1 MHKHIFIIS
10 ALAICLLSCSSP
22 EQDDLLIPEPQQGS
36 ISFGGNSGS
45 WQDAPTSRAGETGLE
60 TIAKSFRVWGYKNTG
75 GNKTDGFTEPQKVMD
90 GYIVNWNQP
99 AAGSTGNWEY
109 SGIKN
114 TNLNNATQ
122 TVKYWDYS
130 ATCYRYFAFS
140 PEGANVTT
148 TLLQEGGNSTNQA
161 GTTSEEGSTNQ
172 ARTTSEEGSSSQAGT
187 TSEEGS
193 TNQTDKASKVSFQIP
208 FEYKEDAT
216 SSSTPYI
223 SDLWL
228 SDNQNFGDDKK
239 YGACVKLTF
248 APIVTKVKIKFKY
261 PENITNISIK
271 DISFKKTTGDV
282 PTAGNICITY
292 PITGTETQPVYSWEP
307 TQTGIINLSVPY
319 EEETDKIHQTTE
331 RGKWYFVPP
340 IGEQGTDTMTA
351 TIDGKTS
358 TAIIPA
364 EYMQWKAGYQYT
376 YIFKITEAGTVI
388 SFTNL
393 QVEKWTESAP
403 IQNTG
408 GTVGW

>member
-10 ALAICLLSCSSP
+10 ALAICLLSCSTP

-60 TIAKSFRVWGYKNTG
+60 TIEKSFRVWGYKNTG

-99 AAGSTGNWEY
+99 ATGNTGSWEY

-114 TNLNNATQ
+114 LNLNNATQ

-140 PEGANVTT
+140 PENANVTT
-148 TLLQEGGNSTNQA
+148 TLLQEGGNSTNQ
-161 GTTSEEGSTNQ
+161 
-172 ARTTSEEGSSSQAGT
+172 
-187 TSEEGS
+187 
-193 TNQTDKASKVSFQIP
+193 TDKVSKVSFQIP
-208 FEYKEDAT
+208 FQYNENAT

-248 APIVTKVKIKFKY
+248 APIVTKVRIKFKY

-271 DISFKKTTGDV
+271 NISFQKTDGEV
-282 PTAGNICITY
+282 PTAGNIRITY
-292 PITGTETQPVYSWEP
+292 PITGTGTQPVYSWEP
-307 TQTGIINLSVPY
+307 TQTGSINLSVPY
-319 EEETDKIHQTTE
+319 EEEADKIHQTTE

-340 IGEQGTDTMTA
+340 IWEQGTYTMTA

-364 EYMQWKAGYQYT
+364 EYMHWKAGYQYT

-408 GTVGW
+408 GTAGW

>member
-10 ALAICLLSCSSP
+10 ALAICLLSCSTP

-60 TIAKSFRVWGYKNTG
+60 TIEKSFRVWGYKNTG

-99 AAGSTGNWEY
+99 AAGNTGNWEY

-114 TNLNNATQ
+114 PNLNNATQ

-161 GTTSEEGSTNQ
+161 GTTSEEGSSN
-172 ARTTSEEGSSSQAGT
+172 QAGT
-187 TSEEGS
+187 TSAEGS

-208 FEYKEDAT
+208 FEYNENAT
-216 SSSTPYI
+216 SSTTPYI

-248 APIVTKVKIKFKY
+248 APIVTKVRIKFKY

-271 DISFKKTTGDV
+271 NISFQKTDGDV
-282 PTAGNICITY
+282 PTAGNIRITY
-292 PITGTETQPVYSWEP
+292 PITGTETQHVYSWEPEP
-307 TQTGIINLSVPY
+307 TQTGIITLSVPY

-340 IGEQGTDTMTA
+340 IEEQGTYTMTA
-351 TIDGKTS
+351 TINGKTS

-393 QVEKWTESAP
+393 LVEKWKESAP

>member
-75 GNKTDGFTEPQKVMD
+75 GNHTDGFTEPQKVMD

-99 AAGSTGNWEY
+99 AAGGTGSWEY

-114 TNLNNATQ
+114 PNLNNATQ

-130 ATCYRYFAFS
+130 ATCYRYFALS
-140 PEGANVTT
+140 PEDAKVTT

-161 GTTSEEGSTNQ
+161 GTTSEEGS
-172 ARTTSEEGSSSQAGT
+172 S
-187 TSEEGS
+187 
-193 TNQTDKASKVSFQIP
+193 NQTDKASKVSFQIP

-228 SDNQNFGDDKK
+228 SDNKNFGDDKK

-248 APIVTKVKIKFKY
+248 APIVTKVRIKFKY
-261 PENITNISIK
+261 PENIKVAITG
-271 DISFKKTTGDV
+271 ISFQPQTGKV
-282 PTAGNICITY
+282 PTAGNILINY
-292 PITGTETQPVYSWEP
+292 PITGTGTAPAYSWTT
-307 TQTGIINLSVPY
+307 TQTGIINLSIPY
-319 EEETDKIHQTTE
+319 EEDTDSNHQTTE
-331 RGKWYFVPP
+331 RKKWYFVPP
-340 IGEQGTDTMTA
+340 SGNTTNTGQGDYTMTA

-393 QVEKWTESAP
+393 LVEKWKESAP

>member
-10 ALAICLLSCSSP
+10 ALAICLLSCSTP

-36 ISFGGNSGS
+36 ISFGGESGS

-114 TNLNNATQ
+114 SKLNYATQ

-140 PEGANVTT
+140 PENANVTT
-148 TLLQEGGNSTNQA
+148 TLLQEGGNSVSQA

-172 ARTTSEEGSSSQAGT
+172 AGTTSEEGSSNQAGT
-187 TSEEGS
+187 TSAEGS

-208 FEYKEDAT
+208 FEYNENAK
-216 SSSTPYI
+216 SSTTPYI

-228 SDNQNFGDDKK
+228 SDNQNFGAEKK
-239 YGACVKLTF
+239 YGSCVKLTF
-248 APIVTKVKIKFKY
+248 APIVTKVRIIFKY

-271 DISFKKTTGDV
+271 DISFKKTDGEV
-282 PTAGNICITY
+282 PTEGKICITY

-307 TQTGIINLSVPY
+307 TKNGIINLSVPY
-319 EEETDKIHQTTE
+319 EEEADKIHQTTE
-331 RGKWYFVPP
+331 RGKWYYVPP
-340 IGEQGTDTMTA
+340 IWKQGTYTMTA

-376 YIFKITEAGTVI
+376 YIFKITEAGTNI
-388 SFTNL
+388 AFTNM
-393 QVEKWTESAP
+393 QVEKWVETP
-403 IQNTG
+403 IKNNG
-408 GTVGW
+408 GTEDW

>member
-10 ALAICLLSCSSP
+10 ALAICLLSCSTP

-60 TIAKSFRVWGYKNTG
+60 TIEKSFRVWGYKNTG
-75 GNKTDGFTEPQKVMD
+75 GNHTDGFTEPQKVMD

-99 AAGSTGNWEY
+99 AAGGTGSWEY

-114 TNLNNATQ
+114 EKLNSATQ

-140 PEGANVTT
+140 PENAEVKT
-148 TLLQEGGNSTNQA
+148 TLLQEGGNSTN
-161 GTTSEEGSTNQ
+161 
-172 ARTTSEEGSSSQAGT
+172 QAGT

-208 FEYKEDAT
+208 FEYKEEAT

-248 APIVTKVKIKFKY
+248 APIVTKVRIIFKY

-271 DISFKKTTGDV
+271 DISFKKTDGDV
-282 PTAGNICITY
+282 PTAGNICINY
-292 PITGTETQPVYSWEP
+292 PITGTETQPVYSWET
-307 TQTGIINLSVPY
+307 TQKGSISLSVPY

-340 IGEQGTDTMTA
+340 IGKQGTYTMTA

-393 QVEKWTESAP
+393 LVEKWTVSTP

>member
-75 GNKTDGFTEPQKVMD
+75 GNHTDGFTKPQKVMD
-90 GYIVNWNQP
+90 GYIVKWTQP
-99 AAGSTGNWEY
+99 ATGGTGNWEY
-109 SGIKN
+109 TGIENKN
-114 TNLNNATQ
+114 LNATQ

-140 PEGANVTT
+140 PENATVTT
-148 TLLQEGGNSTNQA
+148 TLLQEDGNSSNQV
-161 GTTSEEGSTNQ
+161 
-172 ARTTSEEGSSSQAGT
+172 GT

-208 FEYKEDAT
+208 FQYNESAT
-216 SSSTPYI
+216 SSSTHYI

-248 APIVTKVKIKFKY
+248 APIVTKVRIIFKY

-292 PITGTETQPVYSWEP
+292 PITGTETQPVYSWK
-307 TQTGIINLSVPY
+307 TTKTGIISLSVPY
-319 EEETDKIHQTTE
+319 EEEADKIHQTKE
-331 RGKWYFVPP
+331 RGKWYYVPP
-340 IGEQGTDTMTA
+340 IEEQGTYTMTA

>member
-10 ALAICLLSCSSP
+10 ALAICLLSCSTP

-60 TIAKSFRVWGYKNTG
+60 TIEKSFRVWGYKNTG
-75 GNKTDGFTEPQKVMD
+75 GNHTDGFTEPQKVMD

-99 AAGSTGNWEY
+99 ATGGTGSWEY

-114 TNLNNATQ
+114 QKLNNTTQ

-140 PEGANVTT
+140 PANANVTT
-148 TLLQEGGNSTNQA
+148 TLLQEDGNSSNQT
-161 GTTSEEGSTNQ
+161 GTTSEEGSSN
-172 ARTTSEEGSSSQAGT
+172 QAGT
-187 TSEEGS
+187 TYEEGS

-208 FEYKEDAT
+208 FQYDESAK
-216 SSSTPYI
+216 SSKTPYI

-248 APIVTKVKIKFKY
+248 APIVTKVRIIFKY

-271 DISFKKTTGDV
+271 DISFQQTTGEV
-282 PTAGNICITY
+282 PTEGNICITY
-292 PITGTETQPVYSWEP
+292 PITGTGTQHVYSWET
-307 TQTGIINLSVPY
+307 TQKGIINLSVPY
-319 EEETDKIHQTTE
+319 EEEADKIHQTTE
-331 RGKWYFVPP
+331 RGKWYYVPP
-340 IGEQGTDTMTA
+340 IWKQGTYTMTA
-351 TIDGKTS
+351 TINGKTS

-364 EYMQWKAGYQYT
+364 GYMQWKAGYQYT

-393 QVEKWTESAP
+393 LVEKWTVSTP

>member
-10 ALAICLLSCSSP
+10 ALAICLLSCSTP
-22 EQDDLLIPEPQQGS
+22 EQDDLLIPEPQHGS

-60 TIAKSFRVWGYKNTG
+60 TIEKSFRVWGYKNTG
-75 GNKTDGFTEPQKVMD
+75 GNHTDGFTDPQKVMD
-90 GYIVNWNQP
+90 GYIVNWKQP
-99 AAGSTGNWEY
+99 ATGGTGSWEY

-114 TNLNNATQ
+114 QNLNNATQ

-140 PEGANVTT
+140 PEYAKVKT
-148 TLLQEGGNSTNQA
+148 TLLQEGGNSTNQ
-161 GTTSEEGSTNQ
+161 T
-172 ARTTSEEGSSSQAGT
+172 GT

-208 FEYKEDAT
+208 FQYDESAK
-216 SSSTPYI
+216 SSKTPYI

-248 APIVTKVKIKFKY
+248 APIVTKVRIIFKY

-271 DISFKKTTGDV
+271 DISFKQTAGDV

-292 PITGTETQPVYSWEP
+292 PITGTGTQHVYSWKT

-319 EEETDKIHQTTE
+319 EEEADKIHQTKE

-340 IGEQGTDTMTA
+340 IGEQGTYTMTA
-351 TIDGKTS
+351 TINGKTS
-358 TAIIPA
+358 TAIIP
-364 EYMQWKAGYQYT
+364 EQYMQWKAGYQYT

-388 SFTNL
+388 SFTKL

>member
-10 ALAICLLSCSSP
+10 ALAICLLSCSTP

-36 ISFGGNSGS
+36 ISFGGNRGS

-75 GNKTDGFTEPQKVMD
+75 GNHTDGFTEPQKVMD

-99 AAGSTGNWEY
+99 ATGGTGSWDYTGIRNEELQ
-109 SGIKN
+109 
-114 TNLNNATQ
+114 TTQ

-140 PEGANVTT
+140 PEDAKVTT

-161 GTTSEEGSTNQ
+161 E
-172 ARTTSEEGSSSQAGT
+172 T

-208 FEYKEDAT
+208 FQYDESAT

-239 YGACVKLTF
+239 YGACVKLAF
-248 APIVTKVKIKFKY
+248 APIVTKVRIKFNY
-261 PENITNISIK
+261 QENTNVTITG
-271 DISFKKTTGDV
+271 ISFKHTAGEV
-282 PTAGNICITY
+282 PTAGNICINY
-292 PITGTETQPVYSWEP
+292 PITGTETQPVYSWET
-307 TQTGIINLSVPY
+307 TQRGTINLSVPY
-319 EEETDKIHQTTE
+319 EEEADKIHQTTE
-331 RGKWYFVPP
+331 RKKWYFVPP
-340 IGEQGTDTMTA
+340 IGEQGTYTMTA

-393 QVEKWTESAP
+393 QVEKWKESAP

>member
-36 ISFGGNSGS
+36 ISFGGESGS

-75 GNKTDGFTEPQKVMD
+75 GNHTDGFTEPQKVMD

-99 AAGSTGNWEY
+99 AAGGTGSWEY

-114 TNLNNATQ
+114 PNLNNATQ

-140 PEGANVTT
+140 PEDAKVTT
-148 TLLQEGGNSTNQA
+148 TILQEGGNST
-161 GTTSEEGSTNQ
+161 
-172 ARTTSEEGSSSQAGT
+172 SQAGT

-248 APIVTKVKIKFKY
+248 APIVTKVRIKFKY
-261 PENITNISIK
+261 PENIKVAITG
-271 DISFKKTTGDV
+271 ISFQPQTGKV
-282 PTAGNICITY
+282 PTAGNILINY
-292 PITGTETQPVYSWEP
+292 PITGTGTAPAYSWTT
-307 TQTGIINLSVPY
+307 TQTGIINLSIPY
-319 EEETDKIHQTTE
+319 EEDTDSNHQTTE
-331 RGKWYFVPP
+331 RKKWYFVPP
-340 IGEQGTDTMTA
+340 SGNTTNTGQGDYTMTA

-408 GTVGW
+408 GTAGW

>member
-10 ALAICLLSCSSP
+10 ALAICLLSCSTP

-75 GNKTDGFTEPQKVMD
+75 GNHTDGFTEPQKVMD

-99 AAGSTGNWEY
+99 ATGGTGSWDYTGIRNEELQ
-109 SGIKN
+109 
-114 TNLNNATQ
+114 TTQ

-140 PEGANVTT
+140 PEDAKVTT
-148 TLLQEGGNSTNQA
+148 TILQEGGNST
-161 GTTSEEGSTNQ
+161 
-172 ARTTSEEGSSSQAGT
+172 SQAGT

-248 APIVTKVKIKFKY
+248 APIVTKVRIKFNY
-261 PENITNISIK
+261 QENTNVTITG
-271 DISFKKTTGDV
+271 ISFKHTAGEV
-282 PTAGNICITY
+282 PTAGNICINY
-292 PITGTETQPVYSWEP
+292 PITGTETQPVYSWET
-307 TQTGIINLSVPY
+307 TQRGTINLSVPY
-319 EEETDKIHQTTE
+319 EEEADKIHQTTE

-340 IGEQGTDTMTA
+340 SGNTTNTGQGDYIITA
-351 TIDGKTS
+351 TINGKTS

>member
-99 AAGSTGNWEY
+99 AAGGTGSWEY
-109 SGIKN
+109 SGINN
-114 TNLNNATQ
+114 TKLNATQ

-140 PEGANVTT
+140 PENANVTT

-172 ARTTSEEGSSSQAGT
+172 AGTTSEEGSSNQAGT
-187 TSEEGS
+187 TSAEGS

-208 FEYKEDAT
+208 FQYTENAT
-216 SSSTPYI
+216 SSTTPYI

-248 APIVTKVKIKFKY
+248 APIVTKVRIKFNY
-261 PENITNISIK
+261 QENTNVTITG
-271 DISFKKTTGDV
+271 ISFKHTDGDV
-282 PTAGNICITY
+282 PTAGNICINY
-292 PITGTETQPVYSWEP
+292 PITGTGTQPVYSWKT
-307 TQTGIINLSVPY
+307 TQKGSINLSVPY
-319 EEETDKIHQTTE
+319 EEEKDKIHQTEE

-340 IGEQGTDTMTA
+340 IGEQGTYTMTA

-388 SFTNL
+388 SFSNL
-393 QVEKWTESAP
+393 LVEKWKESAP

>member
-10 ALAICLLSCSSP
+10 ALAICLLSCSTP

-36 ISFGGNSGS
+36 ISFGGESGS

-60 TIAKSFRVWGYKNTG
+60 TIEKSFRVWGYKNTG

-90 GYIVNWNQP
+90 GYIVKWNQP

-109 SGIKN
+109 SGIVN
-114 TNLNNATQ
+114 TKLNATQ

-148 TLLQEGGNSTNQA
+148 TLLQEGGSSTNQA
-161 GTTSEEGSTNQ
+161 GTTS
-172 ARTTSEEGSSSQAGT
+172 A
-187 TSEEGS
+187 EGS

-208 FEYKEDAT
+208 FEYNENAT
-216 SSSTPYI
+216 SSTTPYI

-248 APIVTKVKIKFKY
+248 APIVTKVRIKFKY

-271 DISFKKTTGDV
+271 NISFQKTDGDV
-282 PTAGNICITY
+282 PTAGNIRITY

-319 EEETDKIHQTTE
+319 EEEADKIHQTTE
-331 RGKWYFVPP
+331 RKKWYFVPP
-340 IGEQGTDTMTA
+340 IGNTTNKGQGDYIITA
-351 TIDGKTS
+351 TINGKTS

-393 QVEKWTESAP
+393 LVEKGKESAP

>member
-10 ALAICLLSCSSP
+10 ALAICLLSCSTP

-60 TIAKSFRVWGYKNTG
+60 TIEKSFRVWGYKNTG
-75 GNKTDGFTEPQKVMD
+75 GNHTDGFTDPQKVMD
-90 GYIVNWNQP
+90 GYIVKWTQP
-99 AAGSTGNWEY
+99 ATGGTGSWDYT
-109 SGIKN
+109 GIKN
-114 TNLNNATQ
+114 EKLNNATQ

-140 PEGANVTT
+140 PEDAEVKT
-148 TLLQEGGNSTNQA
+148 TLLAKDGSVTTNLTAATQ
-161 GTTSEEGSTNQ
+161 TSFS
-172 ARTTSEEGSSSQAGT
+172 
-187 TSEEGS
+187 
-193 TNQTDKASKVSFQIP
+193 IP
-208 FEYKEDAT
+208 FEYKEDAK
-216 SSSTPYI
+216 SSTTPYI

-248 APIVTKVKIKFKY
+248 APIVTKVRIKFNYK
-261 PENITNISIK
+261 ENITNISIK
-271 DISFKKTTGDV
+271 DISFKKTDGEV
-282 PTAGNICITY
+282 PTAGNIRINY
-292 PITGTETQPVYSWEP
+292 PIIGTENQRVYSWET
-307 TQTGIINLSVPY
+307 TQKGSISLSVPY

-340 IGEQGTDTMTA
+340 IGKQGTYTMTA

-388 SFTNL
+388 SFSNL
-393 QVEKWTESAP
+393 LVEKWTESAP

>member
-10 ALAICLLSCSSP
+10 ALAICLLSCSTP

-60 TIAKSFRVWGYKNTG
+60 TIEKSFRVWGYKNTG
-75 GNKTDGFTEPQKVMD
+75 GNHTDGFTDPQKVMD
-90 GYIVNWNQP
+90 GYIVNWTQ
-99 AAGSTGNWEY
+99 AEGTGSWDYTGIRNE
-109 SGIKN
+109 KLQ
-114 TNLNNATQ
+114 TTQ
-122 TVKYWDYS
+122 TIKFWDYS
-130 ATCYRYFAFS
+130 ATSYRYFAFS
-140 PEGANVTT
+140 PEDANVTT

-172 ARTTSEEGSSSQAGT
+172 
-187 TSEEGS
+187 
-193 TNQTDKASKVSFQIP
+193 TDKASKVSFQIP
-208 FEYKEDAT
+208 FQYTENAT

-248 APIVTKVKIKFKY
+248 APIVTKVRIKFNYK
-261 PENITNISIK
+261 ENITNISIK
-271 DISFKKTTGDV
+271 NISFKKTDGDV

-292 PITGTETQPVYSWEP
+292 PITGTGTQPVYSWET
-307 TQTGIINLSVPY
+307 TQKGIINLSVPY
-319 EEETDKIHQTTE
+319 EEEADKIHQTTE
-331 RGKWYFVPP
+331 RGKWYYVPP
-340 IGEQGTDTMTA
+340 IGEQGTYTMTA

-393 QVEKWTESAP
+393 QVEKWKESAP

>member
-10 ALAICLLSCSSP
+10 ALAICLLSCSTP

-114 TNLNNATQ
+114 PNLNNATQ

-148 TLLQEGGNSTNQA
+148 TLLQEGGNSTNQ
-161 GTTSEEGSTNQ
+161 
-172 ARTTSEEGSSSQAGT
+172 
-187 TSEEGS
+187 
-193 TNQTDKASKVSFQIP
+193 TDKASKVSFQIP
-208 FEYKEDAT
+208 FQYNENDKNST
-216 SSSTPYI
+216 TPYI

-248 APIVTKVKIKFKY
+248 APIVTKVRIKFKY

-271 DISFKKTTGDV
+271 NISFKQTTGNV
-282 PTAGNICITY
+282 PIAGNIGITY
-292 PITGTETQPVYSWEP
+292 PITRTGTQPVYSWEP
-307 TQTGIINLSVPY
+307 TQTGSINLSVPY
-319 EEETDKIHQTTE
+319 EEEKDKIHQTEE

-340 IGEQGTDTMTA
+340 IGEQGTYTMTA

-358 TAIIPA
+358 TATVPA
-364 EYMQWKAGYQYT
+364 EFMQWKAGYQYT

-408 GTVGW
+408 GTAGW

>member
-10 ALAICLLSCSSP
+10 ALAICLLSCSTP

-60 TIAKSFRVWGYKNTG
+60 TIEKSFRVWGYKNTG
-75 GNKTDGFTEPQKVMD
+75 GNHTDGFTKPQKVMD

-99 AAGSTGNWEY
+99 ATGGTGSWDYTGIRNEELQ
-109 SGIKN
+109 
-114 TNLNNATQ
+114 TTQ

-140 PEGANVTT
+140 PEDAKVTT
-148 TLLQEGGNSTNQA
+148 TILQEGGNST
-161 GTTSEEGSTNQ
+161 
-172 ARTTSEEGSSSQAGT
+172 SQAGT

-248 APIVTKVKIKFKY
+248 APIVTKVRIIFKY

-271 DISFKKTTGDV
+271 DISFKKTDGEV
-282 PTAGNICITY
+282 PTAGNIRITY
-292 PITGTETQPVYSWEP
+292 PITGTETQHVYSWEPEP
-307 TQTGIINLSVPY
+307 TQTGIITLSVPY

-340 IGEQGTDTMTA
+340 IGEQGTYTMTA

-388 SFTNL
+388 SFTNM

-408 GTVGW
+408 GTAGW

>member
-36 ISFGGNSGS
+36 ISFGGESGS

-60 TIAKSFRVWGYKNTG
+60 TIEKSFRVWGYKNTG

-109 SGIKN
+109 SGIVN
-114 TNLNNATQ
+114 TKLNATQ

-148 TLLQEGGNSTNQA
+148 TLLQEGGSSTNQA
-161 GTTSEEGSTNQ
+161 GTTSAEGSTNL
-172 ARTTSEEGSSSQAGT
+172 
-187 TSEEGS
+187 
-193 TNQTDKASKVSFQIP
+193 TDKASKVSFQIP
-208 FEYKEDAT
+208 FEYNENAT
-216 SSSTPYI
+216 SSTTPYI

-340 IGEQGTDTMTA
+340 IGEQGTYTMTA

-393 QVEKWTESAP
+393 LVEKWTESAP

>member
-10 ALAICLLSCSSP
+10 ALAIYLLSCSTP

-114 TNLNNATQ
+114 PNLNNATQ

-148 TLLQEGGNSTNQA
+148 TLLQEGGNSTNQ
-161 GTTSEEGSTNQ
+161 
-172 ARTTSEEGSSSQAGT
+172 
-187 TSEEGS
+187 
-193 TNQTDKASKVSFQIP
+193 TDKASKVSFQIP
-208 FEYKEDAT
+208 FEYNEKAT
-216 SSSTPYI
+216 SSTTPYI

-228 SDNQNFGDDKK
+228 SDNQNFGDEKK

-248 APIVTKVKIKFKY
+248 APIVTKVRIKFKY
-261 PENITNISIK
+261 PENIKVAITG
-271 DISFKKTTGDV
+271 ISFQPQTGKV
-282 PTAGNICITY
+282 PTAGNILINY
-292 PITGTETQPVYSWEP
+292 PITGTGTAPAYSWTT
-307 TQTGIINLSVPY
+307 TQTGIINLSIPY
-319 EEETDKIHQTTE
+319 EEDTDPNHQTTE
-331 RGKWYFVPP
+331 RKKWYFVPP
-340 IGEQGTDTMTA
+340 SGNTTNTGQGDYTMTA

-408 GTVGW
+408 GTAGW

>member
-10 ALAICLLSCSSP
+10 ALAICLLSCSTP

-60 TIAKSFRVWGYKNTG
+60 TIEKSFRVWGYKNTG
-75 GNKTDGFTEPQKVMD
+75 GNKTDGFTKPQKVMD

-99 AAGSTGNWEY
+99 ATGGTGSWDYTGIRNEELQ
-109 SGIKN
+109 
-114 TNLNNATQ
+114 TTQ

-130 ATCYRYFAFS
+130 STSYRYFAFS
-140 PEGANVTT
+140 PANEKVTT
-148 TLLQEGGNSTNQA
+148 TLLQEGGN
-161 GTTSEEGSTNQ
+161 
-172 ARTTSEEGSSSQAGT
+172 
-187 TSEEGS
+187 S

-208 FEYKEDAT
+208 FEYNENAT

-248 APIVTKVKIKFKY
+248 APIVTKVRIIFKY

-271 DISFKKTTGDV
+271 NISFQKTDGDV
-282 PTAGNICITY
+282 PTAGNIRITY
-292 PITGTETQPVYSWEP
+292 PITGTGTQPVYSWVT
-307 TQTGIINLSVPY
+307 TQTGRINLSVPY
-319 EEETDKIHQTTE
+319 EEEEEADKIHQTNE

-340 IGEQGTDTMTA
+340 IGEQGTYTMTA
-351 TIDGKTS
+351 TINGKTS

-393 QVEKWTESAP
+393 LVEKWTESAP
-403 IQNTG
+403 IENTG

>member
-10 ALAICLLSCSSP
+10 ALAICLLSCSTP

-60 TIAKSFRVWGYKNTG
+60 TIEKSFRVWGYKNTG
-75 GNKTDGFTEPQKVMD
+75 GNHTDGFTEPQKVMD

-99 AAGSTGNWEY
+99 ATGGTGSWEY

-114 TNLNNATQ
+114 QKLNNTTQ

-140 PEGANVTT
+140 PANANVTT
-148 TLLQEGGNSTNQA
+148 TLLQEDGNSSNQTGTTYEEGSTNQA
-161 GTTSEEGSTNQ
+161 GTTSEEGSTNK
-172 ARTTSEEGSSSQAGT
+172 
-187 TSEEGS
+187 
-193 TNQTDKASKVSFQIP
+193 TDKASKVSFQIP
-208 FEYKEDAT
+208 FQYNESAT

-223 SDLWL
+223 SGLWL

-248 APIVTKVKIKFKY
+248 APIVTKVRIKFKY
-261 PENITNISIK
+261 AENITNISIK

-282 PTAGNICITY
+282 PTAGIICINY
-292 PITGTETQPVYSWEP
+292 PITGTETQPVYSWKT

-319 EEETDKIHQTTE
+319 EEEKDKIHQTTE

-340 IGEQGTDTMTA
+340 IWEQGTYAMTA

-393 QVEKWTESAP
+393 LVEKWKESAP
-403 IQNTG
+403 IQNSG

>member
-36 ISFGGNSGS
+36 ISFGGESGS

-75 GNKTDGFTEPQKVMD
+75 GNHTDGFTEPQKVMD

-99 AAGSTGNWEY
+99 AAGGTGSWEY

-114 TNLNNATQ
+114 PNLNNATQ

-130 ATCYRYFAFS
+130 ATCYRYFALS
-140 PEGANVTT
+140 PEDAKVTT

-161 GTTSEEGSTNQ
+161 GTTSEEGS
-172 ARTTSEEGSSSQAGT
+172 S
-187 TSEEGS
+187 
-193 TNQTDKASKVSFQIP
+193 NQTDKASKVSFQIP

-228 SDNQNFGDDKK
+228 SDNKNFGDDKK

-248 APIVTKVKIKFKY
+248 APIVTKVRIKFKY
-261 PENITNISIK
+261 PENIKVAITG
-271 DISFKKTTGDV
+271 ISFQPQTGKV
-282 PTAGNICITY
+282 PTAGNILINY
-292 PITGTETQPVYSWEP
+292 PITGTGTAPAYSWTT
-307 TQTGIINLSVPY
+307 TQTGIINLSIPY
-319 EEETDKIHQTTE
+319 EEDTDSNHQTTE
-331 RGKWYFVPP
+331 RKKWYFVPP
-340 IGEQGTDTMTA
+340 SGNTTNTGQGDYTMTA

-393 QVEKWTESAP
+393 LVEKWKESAP

>member
-10 ALAICLLSCSSP
+10 ALAICLLSCSTP

-75 GNKTDGFTEPQKVMD
+75 GNHTDGFTEPQKVMD

-99 AAGSTGNWEY
+99 ATGGTGSWDYTGIRNEELQ
-109 SGIKN
+109 
-114 TNLNNATQ
+114 TTQ

-140 PEGANVTT
+140 PEDAKVTT

-161 GTTSEEGSTNQ
+161 E
-172 ARTTSEEGSSSQAGT
+172 T

-208 FEYKEDAT
+208 FQYDESAT

-239 YGACVKLTF
+239 YGACVKLAF
-248 APIVTKVKIKFKY
+248 APIVTKVRIKFNY
-261 PENITNISIK
+261 QENTNVTITG
-271 DISFKKTTGDV
+271 ISFKHTAGEV
-282 PTAGNICITY
+282 PTAGNICINY
-292 PITGTETQPVYSWEP
+292 PITGTETQPVYSWET
-307 TQTGIINLSVPY
+307 TQRGTINLSVPY
-319 EEETDKIHQTTE
+319 EEEADKIHQTTE
-331 RGKWYFVPP
+331 RKKWYFVPP
-340 IGEQGTDTMTA
+340 IGEQGTYTMTA

>member
-10 ALAICLLSCSSP
+10 ALAICLLSCSTP

-75 GNKTDGFTEPQKVMD
+75 GNKTDGFTKPQKVMD

-99 AAGSTGNWEY
+99 AAGGTGNWEY
-109 SGIKN
+109 TGIKN
-114 TNLNNATQ
+114 PNLNNATQ

-130 ATCYRYFAFS
+130 ATSYRYFAYS
-140 PEGANVTT
+140 IPTV
-148 TLLQEGGNSTNQA
+148 A
-161 GTTSEEGSTNQ
+161 GTTITVPTFSGPQTTEGSTNLH
-172 ARTTSEEGSSSQAGT
+172 
-187 TSEEGS
+187 
-193 TNQTDKASKVSFQIP
+193 ASFSIP
-208 FEYKEDAT
+208 FTYDEDAK

-248 APIVTKVKIKFKY
+248 APIVTKVRIIFKY

-271 DISFKKTTGDV
+271 DISFKQTAGDV

-292 PITGTETQPVYSWEP
+292 PITGTGTQHVYSWET

-319 EEETDKIHQTTE
+319 EEEADKIHQTKE

-340 IGEQGTDTMTA
+340 IGEQGTYTMTA
-351 TIDGKTS
+351 TINGKTS
-358 TAIIPA
+358 TAIIP
-364 EYMQWKAGYQYT
+364 EQYMQWKAGYQYT

-388 SFTNL
+388 SFTKL

>member
-75 GNKTDGFTEPQKVMD
+75 GNKTDGFTKPQKVMD

-99 AAGSTGNWEY
+99 AAGGTGSWEY

-114 TNLNNATQ
+114 PNLNNATQ

-140 PEGANVTT
+140 PANANVTT
-148 TLLQEGGNSTNQA
+148 TLLQEDGNSSNQT
-161 GTTSEEGSTNQ
+161 GTTSEEGSSN
-172 ARTTSEEGSSSQAGT
+172 QAGT
-187 TSEEGS
+187 TYEEGS

-208 FEYKEDAT
+208 FQYNETAT
-216 SSSTPYI
+216 SSTTPYI

-248 APIVTKVKIKFKY
+248 APIVTKVRIIFKY

-271 DISFKKTTGDV
+271 DISFKKTTGEV

-307 TQTGIINLSVPY
+307 EPTQTGIISLSVPY
-319 EEETDKIHQTTE
+319 EEEADKIHQTEE
-331 RGKWYFVPP
+331 RRKWYFVPP
-340 IGEQGTDTMTA
+340 IWEQGTYTMTA

-358 TAIIPA
+358 TAIIP
-364 EYMQWKAGYQYT
+364 EGYMQWKAGYQYT

-393 QVEKWTESAP
+393 LVEKWTKSDS